1 MSRIDNLND
10 ILSIVRRKVEE
21 TGRARA
27 GASTQKSGANDGAFG
42 RGVPGRVDARELE
55 RRVLERIRQIPAD
68 ERDFVKKAGRIFVD
82 AVMAWEFGEELLLD
96 AEYDEMAHS
105 VLATM
110 LDHPDSRKVMEQ
122 VFRPPTK
129 KPTRR

>member
-27 GASTQKSGANDGAFG
+27 GASSQKAGSNDIASGRASA
-42 RGVPGRVDARELE
+42 RVDAKELE
-55 RRVLERIRQIPAD
+55 RRVLDRISQIPAD

-122 VFRPPTK
+122 VFRPPAK
-129 KPTRR
+129 KHTRR